1 MILLDTHIWIWWV
14 SGSDQLKPTERYL
27 LDRLSEPPAIAAV
40 SLWELSLLFQLERIS
55 LNLPIFE
62 WLDLATRPS
71 LVQIIDCS
79 PDIAKELIKLPASMH
94 RDPADRLILATAK
107 ANDLELI
114 TRDRILDQLSKMDPL
129 SIQNL

>member
-1 MILLDTHIWIWWV
+1 MVLLDTHIWIWWI
-14 SGSDQLKPTERYL
+14 SGSNQLTPEERNF
-27 LDRLSEPPAIAAV
+27 LDTLSEPPAIAAV

-62 WLDLATRPS
+62 WLDFATKPS

-79 PDIAKELIKLPASMH
+79 PQIAKELLKLPANMH

-107 ANDLELI
+107 ANELELI
-114 TRDRILDQLSKMDPL
+114 TRDKTLDRLSKMPPL
-129 SIQNL
+129 RIQNL